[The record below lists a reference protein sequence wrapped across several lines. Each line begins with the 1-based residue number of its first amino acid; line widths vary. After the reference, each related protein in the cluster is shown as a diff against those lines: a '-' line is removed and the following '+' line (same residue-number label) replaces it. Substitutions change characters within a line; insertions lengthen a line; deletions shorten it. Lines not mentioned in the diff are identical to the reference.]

1 MSRTR
6 SEVYFEK
13 RRNMWVGRFWRLKK
27 PGQRPP
33 TKDLLPNRPDIDQL
47 EIDLAFRRTEK
58 ELLEE
63 MFGEN
68 SNINPISFSGASTE
82 WLSSIKG
89 IVSPNSYLE
98 YERAIRHW
106 LRLIG
111 DHSISLINAKANAK
125 FVELR
130 RKEGVSDSTIQKD
143 QRHLNIFTTY
153 LHHEGHTAKKIYTK
167 KLKVEEKEVDI
178 PSEDELFQVEKIVS
192 GNINWLRTYMLARY
206 AVMRAGEIWAL
217 PLDHIS
223 LRKKEIKIAEVPEL
237 GWKVKTREMRKI
249 PINKDVLYPF
259 LAKDLETRSPA
270 ERWYLDKGNGY
281 PAYWSSWAL
290 TQIFRRICSKTGIK
304 GPKPLHGIRA
314 FGITKM
320 LLDSG
325 RPELVAQVAGHS
337 EAVMFKHYARITS
350 DNSRS
355 VVDLL

>member
-1 MSRTR
+1 MSRAR

-33 TKDLLPNRPDIDQL
+33 TKDLLENRPDIDQL
-47 EIDLAFRRTEK
+47 EINIAFQRMEK

-63 MFGEN
+63 MFGGN
-68 SNINPISFSGASTE
+68 SNINPITFSDASTE
-82 WLSSIKG
+82 WISSIKG
-89 IVSPNSYLE
+89 IVSHNSYLE

-111 DHSISLINAKANAK
+111 DHSISLINARANAK

-130 RKEGVSDSTIQKD
+130 RKEGVSDSTIHKD
-143 QRHLNIFTTY
+143 QRHLNIFMTF
-153 LHHEGHTAKKIYTK
+153 LHTEGYAPKKIYIK

-178 PSEDELFQVEKIVS
+178 PTLEELLKVEKVVAS
-192 GNINWLRTYMLARY
+192 NVNWMRIYMLARY
-206 AVMRAGEIWAL
+206 SVMRAGEIWSL
-217 PLDHIS
+217 PITQIN
-223 LRKKEIKIAEVPEL
+223 LREKQIKVAEVPEL
-237 GWKVKTREMRKI
+237 DWKVKNRERRKI
-249 PINKDVLYPF
+249 PINKDPLLPF
-259 LAKDLETRSPA
+259 LLKDLESRNSK
-270 ERWYLDKGNGY
+270 EKWFLDKGNGY

-290 TQIFRRICSKTGIK
+290 TQVFRRICSKTGIK

-325 RPELVAQVAGHS
+325 RPELVAQIAGHS